1 MNPAGMR
8 CGQDGK
14 GHWAG
19 DRKQTTLWQIANQ
32 DQDADTVHGTQKP
45 VECMRRPILNNSSPG
60 QAVYEPFMGSGTTL
74 IAAETTGRVCFGVEL
89 NPAYV
94 DVAIERWQSF
104 TGAGGGAG
112 GNRRDLRRPQGQEA
126 GGMNAPLLP
135 GRIEHWPLARLRP
148 YARNA
153 KTHDADQVAKIAA
166 SMAEFGWTV
175 PCLVAADGE
184 LIAGHGRVLA
194 AAQLGLAE
202 APVIVLGHLT
212 EAQRRAY
219 RIADNKLTELGG
231 WDEALLLEELRGL
244 LAEDFDLGLIG
255 IPEDE
260 LDALLHDADDRA
272 PIDDDTADTIPEAP
286 AEPITQPGDIWAL
299 GNHRLICGDATD
311 PAVVARLMDGAQ
323 ASLMFTSPPY
333 AQQRDY
339 GAAKE
344 KVGDWDALMQ
354 GVFAAAPVT
363 ADAQLLVNLGLV
375 HRDGEWIPYW
385 DGWVDWMRAQGWRR
399 FGWYVWDQGPGLP
412 GDWNGRLAP
421 SHEFIFHFNRQ
432 PRKPNKTVESKHAG
446 ETLGG
451 GGLRGADGTVHRKT
465 GYGNA
470 IQSHRIPDSVFRIMR
485 HKGGLGAAGS
495 HPAVFPV
502 ALVEAVLTAFTD
514 PATWCTSPSAA
525 RAPRSSPPNALGG
538 AASRWNWTRS
548 IATLPCDDGRW
559 RRAEGQVD

>member
-1 MNPAGMR
+1 MTMHLRPS
-8 CGQDGK
+8 
-14 GHWAG
+14 
-19 DRKQTTLWQIANQ
+19 QIA
-32 DQDADTVHGTQKP
+32 
-45 VECMRRPILNNSSPG
+45 
-60 QAVYEPFMGSGTTL
+60 F
-74 IAAETTGRVCFGVEL
+74 
-89 NPAYV
+89 
-94 DVAIERWQSF
+94 
-104 TGAGGGAG
+104 
-112 GNRRDLRRPQGQEA
+112 
-126 GGMNAPLLP
+126 
-135 GRIEHWPLARLRP
+135 WPLDRLKP

-153 KTHDADQVAKIAA
+153 KTHDADQVARIAA

-175 PCLVAADGE
+175 PCLVAGDGE

-194 AAQLGLAE
+194 AAKLGLAE
-202 APVIVLGHLT
+202 APVIVLDHLT

-219 RIADNKLTELGG
+219 RIADNKLTEMGG

-244 LAEDFDLGLIG
+244 MAEDFDLGLVG

-260 LDALLHDADDRA
+260 LDALLHDADDDRA
-272 PIDDDTADTIPEAP
+272 PIDDDSADRIPEPP
-286 AEPITQPGDIWAL
+286 AEPITKPGDIWAL
-299 GNHRLICGDATD
+299 GDHRLLCGDATD

-354 GVFAAAPVT
+354 GVFTAAPVT

-385 DGWVDWMRAQGWRR
+385 EDWTLWMRAQGWRR

-502 ALVEAVLTAFTD
+502 ALVEAVLEAFSD
-514 PATWCTSPSAA
+514 PGDLIFEPFCGSGTQLIAAERTGRRCCAVELDPVYCDVAVRRWEMATGRAA
-525 RAPRSSPPNALGG
+525 HRITEQQEVRKPARRSRKWA
-538 AASRWNWTRS
+538 
-548 IATLPCDDGRW
+548 
-559 RRAEGQVD
+559 

>member
-1 MNPAGMR
+1 
-8 CGQDGK
+8 
-14 GHWAG
+14 
-19 DRKQTTLWQIANQ
+19 
-32 DQDADTVHGTQKP
+32 
-45 VECMRRPILNNSSPG
+45 
-60 QAVYEPFMGSGTTL
+60 
-74 IAAETTGRVCFGVEL
+74 
-89 NPAYV
+89 
-94 DVAIERWQSF
+94 
-104 TGAGGGAG
+104 
-112 GNRRDLRRPQGQEA
+112 
-126 GGMNAPLLP
+126 MNAPLLP
-135 GRIEHWPLARLRP
+135 GRIERWPLARLKP

-153 KTHDADQVAKIAA
+153 KTHDANQVAKIAA

-202 APVIVLGHLT
+202 APVIVLDHLT

-260 LDALLHDADDRA
+260 LDALLADADDRPAISDDAADAIPA
-272 PIDDDTADTIPEAP
+272 PP
-286 AEPITQPGDIWAL
+286 AKPITQPGDIWRL
-299 GNHRLICGDATD
+299 GHHRLICGDATD
-311 PAVVARLMDGAQ
+311 TAVVARLMDGEQ

-354 GVFAAAPVT
+354 GVFSAAPIT

-375 HRDGEWIPYW
+375 HRDGEWLPYW
-385 DGWVDWMRAQGWRR
+385 EHWVDWMRAQGWRR

-470 IQSHRIPDSVFRIMR
+470 IQSHRIPELCIPDHAPQGRLGRRRI
-485 HKGGLGAAGS
+485 
-495 HPAVFPV
+495 
-502 ALVEAVLTAFTD
+502 
-514 PATWCTSPSAA
+514 
-525 RAPRSSPPNALGG
+525 APGRVPGG
-538 AASRWNWTRS
+538 AGRGGADGVQRS
-548 IATLPCDDGRW
+548 
-559 RRAEGQVD
+559 GQPDL